1 MEIHSKNQFARYNAL
16 KMLGFEPTKILDVGS
31 NFGDWSLMMKELY
44 PDAEYT
50 LIEANK
56 ECLDKMRANGFTN
69 VHQAVLGN
77 ENKKVTF
84 HKCQTGCTEGNSVFK
99 EQSVFPFS
107 QEEVQM
113 TRLDDLL
120 PNGDYHLVKIDT
132 QGAEKIILEGGANC
146 IKNAAFIQLETQI
159 QEYNKNAPFTLD
171 IINYMDNIGFRLYDI
186 IDFHYNSFN
195 LLIQVDLLFGRKDLF
210 LFNLERYS

>member
-1 MEIHSKNQFARYNAL
+1 
-16 KMLGFEPTKILDVGS
+16 
-31 NFGDWSLMMKELY
+31 
-44 PDAEYT
+44 
-50 LIEANK
+50 
-56 ECLDKMRANGFTN
+56 
-69 VHQAVLGN
+69 
-77 ENKKVTF
+77 
-84 HKCQTGCTEGNSVFK
+84 
-99 EQSVFPFS
+99 
-107 QEEVQM
+107 M